1 MRETGSV
8 AGWNLLLKFPRRINA
23 RQIKRKFLLRS
34 GNFVKP
40 LCKFLSSPSCCS
52 PLANCVKP
60 AGKISRPPYRRIEVK
75 LTTRLTMLMHLRSF
89 FFFGQIPR
97 MRLLDENEDFAAFGE
112 QKSFGKETAFSSIFL
127 FFSRRINFAKNL
139 VLSFPSRFNKTL
151 SLFGNFCILRRF
163 LIPRLFRVPRIT

>member
-89 FFFGQIPR
+89 FFFFWS
-97 MRLLDENEDFAAFGE
+97 DSENAASRRERRFRSVWRA
-112 QKSFGKETAFSSIFL
+112 KVVWKRDCLFFYFSFL
-127 FFSRRINFAKNL
+127 FTQN
-139 VLSFPSRFNKTL
+139 
-151 SLFGNFCILRRF
+151 
-163 LIPRLFRVPRIT
+163 